1 MRTLLMAGLF
11 ALSAG
16 ALAQEQGQPPTEQQK
31 PQAAQDDDAKLK
43 ERIRVEGAAG
53 GTAPVPEE
61 KRRAV
66 NANAGPHKHKT
77 LPSPTKLPRDQPVEP
92 PK

>member
-1 MRTLLMAGLF
+1 MAGLF

-31 PQAAQDDDAKLK
+31 PQAAQDDDAKLR

-66 NANAGPHKHKT
+66 NADAGPHKHHVAPK
-77 LPSPTKLPRDQPVEP
+77 PTKLPRDEPVAP
-92 PK
+92 PR